1 MKIDGKWLSG
11 GDRITIEL
19 IRKLAEAHWK
29 ITIITGS
36 LGKLLYSRYG
46 LESIARIVDICPA
59 SYGDSTFGIM
69 FYSLIALIRATWKAM
84 VMANTSNQIVLSQS
98 DFLPD
103 IMPGHILKRRKR
115 LRLWIATL
123 YLFAPNPIR
132 HKVYS
137 GRMVLRGLAYYLAQK
152 LSILLIKKNAD
163 MVLVTN
169 DLDQRIMARPER
181 EVVAIYGGVD
191 FRDIPKFSQRKLDG
205 PYKYDAVFVGRFHPQ
220 KGVSLL
226 LNIWARVCRRRPNAR
241 LALIGVGPL
250 ESQLK
255 DAAAVLG
262 LTNNVD
268 FLGFLDGS
276 EKFRVFYE
284 SRLFVHPVIYDSGG
298 MSAAE
303 AMACGLPC
311 IGFDLPALRSY
322 YPRGMARV
330 PAYDIEAFAQS
341 ILKLLDN
348 EPMYDQLSAEA
359 QSFAKE
365 WDWHRRADL
374 FLDTVERALARREAI
389 DPLDKAS

>member
-1 MKIDGKWLSG
+1 
-11 GDRITIEL
+11 
-19 IRKLAEAHWK
+19 
-29 ITIITGS
+29 
-36 LGKLLYSRYG
+36 
-46 LESIARIVDICPA
+46 
-59 SYGDSTFGIM
+59 
-69 FYSLIALIRATWKAM
+69 
-84 VMANTSNQIVLSQS
+84 
-98 DFLPD
+98 
-103 IMPGHILKRRKR
+103 
-115 LRLWIATL
+115 
-123 YLFAPNPIR
+123 
-132 HKVYS
+132 
-137 GRMVLRGLAYYLAQK
+137 MVLRGLAYYLAQK

>member
-11 GDRITIEL
+11 GDRITMEL
-19 IRKLAEAHWK
+19 IRKLAEARWK

-46 LESIARIVDICPA
+46 LQNIVTIVDICPT
-59 SYGDSTFGIM
+59 SYGDSTVGIM
-69 FYSLIALIRATWKAM
+69 IYALVALVRATWKAL
-84 VMANTSNQIVLSQS
+84 VMTDTTHQIVLSQS

-103 IMPGHILKRRKR
+103 LMPAYLLQKRRR

-152 LSILLIKKNAD
+152 ISIQLIRKNAD

-169 DLDQRIMARPER
+169 DLDRQVMSSPRT

-191 FRDIPKFSQRKLDG
+191 FRFVPMHSKMDTEQPS
-205 PYKYDAVFVGRFHPQ
+205 KYDAVFVGRFHPQ
-220 KGVSLL
+220 KGVGLL
-226 LNIWARVCRRRPNAR
+226 LNVWAKVCRKRPTAK

-255 DAAAVLG
+255 DTATILG
-262 LTNNVD
+262 LTKNVD
-268 FLGFLDGS
+268 FLGFLDGE
-276 EKFRVFYE
+276 EKVAVFSQ
-284 SRLFVHPVIYDSGG
+284 SRIFIHPVIYDSGG

-311 IGFDLPALRSY
+311 IGFDLPSLRSY
-322 YPRGMARV
+322 YPRGMVKV
-330 PAYDIEAFAQS
+330 PAYDTDAFSES
-341 ILKLLDN
+341 ILTLLDDN
-348 EPMYDQLSAEA
+348 AMYQQFSAEA
-359 QSFAKE
+359 RGFAKD
-365 WDWHRRADL
+365 WDWQGRAEL
-374 FLDTVERALARREAI
+374 FLQAVGRILKKQVPTDAI
-389 DPLDKAS
+389 DMT